1 MSLSSKF
8 TVSGKLMAL
17 NFKLYR
23 FVTSLISILAV
34 DSKGIYYETVWK
46 VKAYPHGCEP
56 DVKDHLSLFITQISG
71 PEVMCKYSLALLTS
85 HPFDRFPI
93 IQGQKR
99 GSVQFPLDKRQSSR
113 GMLYV
118 VPMVHFYQTELFM
131 NPNVALPRA
140 KSVV

>member
-1 MSLSSKF
+1 
-8 TVSGKLMAL
+8 MAL
-17 NFKLYR
+17 NLKLYR
-23 FVTSLISILAV
+23 LTSLISILAV

-140 KSVV
+140 KSVA